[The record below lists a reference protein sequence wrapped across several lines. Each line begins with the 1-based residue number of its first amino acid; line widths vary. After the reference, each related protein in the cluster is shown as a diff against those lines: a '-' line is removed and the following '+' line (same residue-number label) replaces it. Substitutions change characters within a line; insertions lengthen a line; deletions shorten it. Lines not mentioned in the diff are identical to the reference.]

1 MLLRTTLILRFLIF
15 FMQHGKTAL
24 DVARQLRHEDI
35 IRLLSV
41 RALRCILHRDHGD
54 VIASFFLCKCMSLD
68 C

>member
-1 MLLRTTLILRFLIF
+1 
-15 FMQHGKTAL
+15 MQFGETPL

-41 RALRCILHRDHGD
+41 RALRCMLHRFRCD
-54 VIASFFLCKCMSLD
+54 ILASFFLCKCVPLD